1 MSVPQYIRKASLIVG
16 SDSGEAIDLSA
27 LRFAFSIR
35 RGDLQTPNSADIRVY
50 NVSAQTAERIRQI
63 LPSPEFTRIVIQAG
77 YEGNYGVIFD
87 GQIKQVRRG
96 RESQLDTYLDI
107 TAADGDSAYN
117 FAVSAVSLAAGST
130 PSDHIAAVLE
140 GMAKFGV
147 SRGYIPKLEG
157 ENGLPRGKVIFG
169 MSRDELRK
177 VAKTTSTSWSIQD
190 GKVNFIPLTAYMP
203 GDVPVITAATGMVG
217 LPEQTQDGIK
227 IKCLLN
233 PNLKIGTQVKLD
245 NASIQRY
252 RYNLSI
258 NQQAQNAMSEQSNK
272 INDDGF
278 YYVMVADHQG
288 DTRGNAWF
296 TELTCLAVDATVPIS
311 YTQRQGV
318 NNSVGPIKRYG

>member
-1 MSVPQYIRKASLIVG
+1 MSVQQYIRKASLIVG
-16 SDSGEAIDLSA
+16 GDDGNAIDLSA

-35 RGDLQTPNSADIRVY
+35 RGDIQTPNSADIRVY
-50 NVSAQTAERIRQI
+50 NVAPQTAERIRQI
-63 LPSPEFTRIVIQAG
+63 LPTPEFTRVVIQAG

-130 PSDHIAAVLE
+130 PNDHVAAVLE

-147 SRGYIPKLEG
+147 SQGYMPQLEG
-157 ENGLPRGKVIFG
+157 NPLPRGKVIFG

-278 YYVMVADHQG
+278 YYVMIADHQG

>member
-1 MSVPQYIRKASLIVG
+1 MSVPQFIRKASLIVG
-16 SDSGEAIDLSA
+16 GDDGNAIDLSA

-35 RGDLQTPNSADIRVY
+35 RGDIQTPNSADIRVY
-50 NVSAQTAERIRQI
+50 NVAPQTAERIRQI
-63 LPSPEFTRIVIQAG
+63 LPTPEFTRVVIQAG
-77 YEGNYGVIFD
+77 YDGNYGVIFD

-117 FAVSAVSLAAGST
+117 FAVSAVSLAAGSK

-147 SRGYIPKLEG
+147 SQG
-157 ENGLPRGKVIFG
+157 
-169 MSRDELRK
+169 
-177 VAKTTSTSWSIQD
+177 SWSIQD

-233 PNLKIGTQVKLD
+233 PNIKIGTQVKLD

-252 RYNLSI
+252 RYNHSI

-278 YYVMVADHQG
+278 YYVMIADHQG

-296 TELTCLAVDATVPIS
+296 TELICLAVDATVPIS